1 MPTVLRVGR
10 YAFRIYPNDHEPA
23 HVHAHTADG
32 RCKIDIATGEV
43 SNVVGMK
50 TPDAKEASMLVQ
62 AHRALLTRKW
72 EQIHG

>member
-1 MPTVLRVGR
+1 VLRVGR